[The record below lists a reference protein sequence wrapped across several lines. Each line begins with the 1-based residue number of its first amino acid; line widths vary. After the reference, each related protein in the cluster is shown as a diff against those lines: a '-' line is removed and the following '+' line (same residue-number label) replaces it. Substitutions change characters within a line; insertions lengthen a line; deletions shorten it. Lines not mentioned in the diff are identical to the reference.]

1 MVVED
6 IGVGGGGGRGGGG
19 RSGGPE
25 RAVEPIWYFFLHH
38 FLTDFYKNKNKIKD

>member
-1 MVVED
+1 VVVEV
-6 IGVGGGGGRGGGG
+6 IGVGVGERGGGGG
-19 RSGGPE
+19 GGPE